1 MTAVLG
7 GLGAAAAWALSAVC
21 SSRSG
26 RMIGA
31 PAVVGWVMIVGLVL
45 AAPLALVH
53 GVPRA
58 LGGPPGVWLAV
69 SGGANVIGLV
79 FMFGALR
86 VGQVALVAPLISVE
100 GAVAAVI
107 AVLAGE
113 TLAPG
118 VAVTLTVIVAGI
130 IVASI
135 PGRQTAGASQPAH
148 SRAVIFAAA
157 AALMFG
163 GSLYATARAG
173 QGLPVAWVAL
183 AARLIGVPAL
193 AVPLALAG
201 RLSLTRRA
209 IPLLVTSGICEVL
222 GFYSYTAGSRH
233 GVAVAAVLASQSGTL
248 AGLAGLA
255 LFRERLSRRQLIG
268 VTVVVIG
275 VGVLSALHT

>member
-1 MTAVLG
+1 
-7 GLGAAAAWALSAVC
+7 
-21 SSRSG
+21 
-26 RMIGA
+26 
-31 PAVVGWVMIVGLVL
+31 
-45 AAPLALVH
+45 
-53 GVPRA
+53 
-58 LGGPPGVWLAV
+58 
-69 SGGANVIGLV
+69 
-79 FMFGALR
+79 
-86 VGQVALVAPLISVE
+86 
-100 GAVAAVI
+100 
-107 AVLAGE
+107 
-113 TLAPG
+113 
-118 VAVTLTVIVAGI
+118 
-130 IVASI
+130 
-135 PGRQTAGASQPAH
+135 
-148 SRAVIFAAA
+148 
-157 AALMFG
+157 
-163 GSLYATARAG
+163 
-173 QGLPVAWVAL
+173 VAL